1 MMLGGSGVDGAIHR
15 AAGDE
20 LRKACKAHKEIS
32 YDVRLP
38 IGRSRILLSY
48 NLSKTTYY
56 IINTSGPRYDDFSP
70 AECQKYL
77 TSCYETSLAL
87 ANLYD
92 LETIGFTAISC
103 GIFGYVSMNFPVIN
117 LINGVFCSR

>member
-1 MMLGGSGVDGAIHR
+1 MLGGGGVDGVIHR
-15 AAGDE
+15 AAGNE
-20 LRKACKAHKEIS
+20 LFNACKAHKQIEPGI
-32 YDVRLP
+32 RLP

-48 NLSKTTYY
+48 NMSSTTYY
-56 IINTSGPRYDDFSP
+56 IINTSGPRYDDAP
-70 AECQKYL
+70 PHKCKKDL

-103 GIFGYVSMNFPVIN
+103 GIFGYVSMSF
-117 LINGVFCSR
+117 L